1 MGACKVCVDVC
12 TKKRAMCSAP
22 PFQPAKVVSSCLA
35 PARPVTH
42 AHIPLNPLTH
52 TVPNTQPHTVPESDI
67 CRQRVSIGRNPEVT
81 TVTTRSVL
89 ARRKDDR
96 LKEGHGGGQS
106 LTYMG
111 LMSMRTDLPQRRA
124 VASCSSGAGMAPESE
139 VINA

>member
-1 MGACKVCVDVC
+1 MGACEVCVDVC

-22 PFQPAKVVSSCLA
+22 PFQSGKVVSSCLA

-81 TVTTRSVL
+81 TITTWSVL
-89 ARRKDDR
+89 DDR
-96 LKEGHGGGQS
+96 LKEGHGGWGGGQS

-124 VASCSSGAGMAPESE
+124 VFLWGRNGTRKRSDKCVRS
-139 VINA
+139 